1 MKRLYFHYV
10 SLNVRSMMQYKTSFF
25 LTVLGQFL
33 VSFQIF
39 LGIFVMFQRFS
50 NVEGFTYSQVLLC
63 FSIMLLEFS
72 LAEMFAR
79 GFDSFSSLV
88 RSGEFDRILVR
99 PQNEI
104 LQVLGSRFELTR
116 AGRLLQAVVM
126 FVYGILESEIA
137 WDPLKILTVIFM
149 LIGGIAVFTGLF
161 MIYAGL
167 CFLHAGRAGVYEH
180 LYGRSEGIR
189 EIPDGR
195 VWKKDPAVFYFYRS
209 LRMDPILPVPLS
221 SGTEGFGL
229 VRGPA
234 AWGVLVF
241 DSRLAFMADGGKA
254 LPIQR
259 IIGCRIRE
267 TQTRRWSV
275 RLRSRRRI
283 PCGGRQGWC

>member
-126 FVYGILESEIA
+126 FVY
-137 WDPLKILTVIFM
+137 
-149 LIGGIAVFTGLF
+149 
-161 MIYAGL
+161 
-167 CFLHAGRAGVYEH
+167 
-180 LYGRSEGIR
+180 
-189 EIPDGR
+189 
-195 VWKKDPAVFYFYRS
+195 
-209 LRMDPILPVPLS
+209 
-221 SGTEGFGL
+221 
-229 VRGPA
+229 
-234 AWGVLVF
+234 
-241 DSRLAFMADGGKA
+241 
-254 LPIQR
+254 
-259 IIGCRIRE
+259 
-267 TQTRRWSV
+267 
-275 RLRSRRRI
+275 
-283 PCGGRQGWC
+283 

>member
-167 CFLHAGRAGVYEH
+167 CFFTLDGLEFMNIFTDGAREFGKYPMGVYGKKILLFSIFIVPYARMQDYPC
-180 LYGRSEGIR
+180 LYLLGQRGSIWFVVLPLGACWFL
-189 EIPDGR
+189 IPAWLLWRTGVKR
-195 VWKKDPAVFYFYRS
+195 YQ
-209 LRMDPILPVPLS
+209 S
-221 SGTEGFGL
+221 SG
-229 VRGPA
+229 
-234 AWGVLVF
+234 
-241 DSRLAFMADGGKA
+241 S
-254 LPIQR
+254 
-259 IIGCRIRE
+259 
-267 TQTRRWSV
+267 
-275 RLRSRRRI
+275 
-283 PCGGRQGWC
+283 

>member
-104 LQVLGSRFELTR
+104 LQVLGQPVR
-116 AGRLLQAVVM
+116 AYPGRKTFAGGCHVRIWNLGKRDRVGSAENFDGYFYADRRDRRIHRAV
-126 FVYGILESEIA
+126 Y
-137 WDPLKILTVIFM
+137 D
-149 LIGGIAVFTGLF
+149 
-161 MIYAGL
+161 L
-167 CFLHAGRAGVYEH
+167 CRALFLHAGRAGVYEH

-241 DSRLAFMADGGKA
+241 DSPPGFY
-254 LPIQR
+254 
-259 IIGCRIRE
+259 
-267 TQTRRWSV
+267 
-275 RLRSRRRI
+275 
-283 PCGGRQGWC
+283 GGRG